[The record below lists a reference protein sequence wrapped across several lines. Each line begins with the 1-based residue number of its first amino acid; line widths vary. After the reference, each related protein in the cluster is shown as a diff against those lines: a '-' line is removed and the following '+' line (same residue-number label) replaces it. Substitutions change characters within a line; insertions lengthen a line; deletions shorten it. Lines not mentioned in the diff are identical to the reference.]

1 MLISYFLSKKVI
13 LITRITFFVD
23 YKTYTKKS
31 ILIGLEKLQKF
42 LSICLIFN
50 HFLLDF
56 LLNNSKKGIDIIQIN

>member
-31 ILIGLEKLQKF
+31 ILIGLEKLQNF
-42 LSICLIFN
+42 
-50 HFLLDF
+50 
-56 LLNNSKKGIDIIQIN
+56 